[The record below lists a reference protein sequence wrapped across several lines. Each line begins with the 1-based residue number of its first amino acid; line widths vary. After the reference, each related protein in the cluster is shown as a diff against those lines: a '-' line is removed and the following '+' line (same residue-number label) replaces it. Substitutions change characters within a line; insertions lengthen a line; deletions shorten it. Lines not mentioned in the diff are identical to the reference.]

1 MTVSGKSSRR
11 KSGNLLDFLLGPAP
25 GREAGVGRRP
35 EMEEGMETEAT
46 VGVPALLGPWS
57 ESSEL
62 SSAMREKKKASS
74 GRIGY
79 FVATSV
85 KYSSIS

>member
-25 GREAGVGRRP
+25 GRDAGVGRRP
-35 EMEEGMETEAT
+35 EMEEGVETEAT

-62 SSAMREKKKASS
+62 SSTMRGGEKASL
-74 GRIGY
+74 GRM
-79 FVATSV
+79 VTL
-85 KYSSIS
+85 